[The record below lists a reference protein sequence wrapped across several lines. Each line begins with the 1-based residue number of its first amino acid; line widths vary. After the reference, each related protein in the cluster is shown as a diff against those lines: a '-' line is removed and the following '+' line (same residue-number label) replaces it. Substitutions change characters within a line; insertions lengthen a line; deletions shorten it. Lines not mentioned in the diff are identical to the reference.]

1 MKTSRQFI
9 ERLRLQGERKRK
21 KREFDLLT
29 FERKALTENATKE
42 TLERATYLVL
52 DILEKDFG
60 KLMKRDTRDD
70 NFIDLMN
77 ERVRNFSEVE
87 YDAWKNRRLQ
97 QISKQEGGS

>member
-1 MKTSRQFI
+1 M
-9 ERLRLQGERKRK
+9 QGERKRK
-21 KREFDLLT
+21 KQEFNLLT